1 MKPKFL
7 FLVGVMLLSLHTF
20 SQTTQHTIHYANT
33 GLTNDCNVFN
43 TSTPVSIDGYKHY
56 PVYGG
61 AGIFNNT
68 LLLKCQNGTS
78 SATKLGAAYAI
89 EYPFKS
95 GYLYRITGRA
105 WKAAGQPT
113 TGIPQL
119 AFTTYT
125 TLPTPVSGT
134 PTACD
139 AIRQS
144 FWGSMLLDSRSAVPL
159 NDSQDEQ
166 VFCEFN
172 ADQDFNYLSVLS
184 WGGASNMYTLAAIS
198 EITIT
203 EIAPRFTLSP
213 TSLTKDCGQPLSQLF
228 QVTDVNSVGGI
239 TSYVWH
245 LGPTP
250 NGWLYNGQPAPD
262 SITVTNLTAITLSAD
277 ACSSVAPSPVSVTVY
292 RDALSYQ
299 TDTATVQVSPLSA
312 TISGPA
318 QLCSGVVGN
327 YSFNGPLPC
336 GATVTWSL
344 NSGNNGS
351 LGSIT
356 GDATT
361 LTVNG
366 NVTLTA
372 HINAP
377 CGNLT
382 VSKSVGY
389 SGKAPAPFGIAEEV
403 FCQPGNIVQP
413 STFTAVPASD
423 ESYTWTWTSG
433 NGTWHTISATTAEIS
448 NKFPVGSYTIT
459 ATISNS
465 CGSASDTL
473 DFHIIRCATN
483 LSGSDKV
490 VVSPN
495 PASSTLVVST
505 TSTSGTA
512 KKQAASDESD
522 IREVRITDKMGNLLR
537 RQLFPAGT
545 SHATINVEGLKP
557 DVYILQTGNGKTFD
571 AQQVVIA
578 R

>member
-1 MKPKFL
+1 MRTKFL
-7 FLVGVMLLSLHTF
+7 SLMGGMLLSLHTF
-20 SQTTQHTIHYANT
+20 SQTIHYTNT

-61 AGIFNNT
+61 AGIFNNA
-68 LLLKCQNGTS
+68 LILKCQNGST

-95 GYLYRITGRA
+95 GYLYRISGRA
-105 WKAAGQPT
+105 WKAANQAT

-119 AFTTYT
+119 SFTTYT
-125 TLPTPVSGT
+125 TLPTPVSGM

-144 FWGSMLLDSRSAVPL
+144 YWGSMLLDSRNTVAL
-159 NDSQDEQ
+159 NDSQDERL
-166 VFCEFN
+166 FCEFN
-172 ADQDFNYLSVLS
+172 AEQDFSYLAVLS
-184 WGGASNMYTLAAIS
+184 SGGAGNMYTFAAIG

-203 EIAPRFTLSP
+203 ETAPRFTLSP
-213 TSLTKDCGQPLSQLF
+213 TSLTKECGQGLSQLF

-245 LGPTP
+245 LGPVP
-250 NGWLYNGQPAPD
+250 NGWVYNGQPAPE
-262 SITVTNLTAITLSAD
+262 SITVTNLTAITLSVD
-277 ACSSVAPSPVSVTVY
+277 PCNSVAPSPVSVTVY
-292 RDALSYQ
+292 RDALSYE
-299 TDTATVQVSPLSA
+299 TDTAIVQVSPLSA
-312 TISGPA
+312 TIGGPA
-318 QLCSGVVGN
+318 QLCGGVVGN
-327 YSFNGPLPC
+327 YSFDGPLPC

-344 NSGNNGS
+344 NTGDNGT
-351 LGSIT
+351 LGSTT
-356 GDATT
+356 GNVTT

-372 HINAP
+372 HISAP
-377 CGNLT
+377 CGSLT
-382 VSKSVGY
+382 VSKPIGY
-389 SGKAPAPFGIAEEV
+389 SGTAPVPFSIVEEV

-413 STFTAVPASD
+413 ATFTAVPGS
-423 ESYTWTWTSG
+423 SGRYTWTFTSG
-433 NGTWHTISATTAEIS
+433 NGTWNTISATTAEIS
-448 NKFPVGSYTIT
+448 HKFGVGSYTIT
-459 ATISNS
+459 ATTSNS
-465 CGSASDTL
+465 CGTASDTL

-483 LSGSDKV
+483 LSGAAKV

-505 TSTSGTA
+505 VSTSGAA
-512 KKQAASDESD
+512 KKQTASDGWD
-522 IREVRITDKMGNLLR
+522 IREVRLSDKMGNLLR
-537 RQLFPAGT
+537 KQSFPAGT
-545 SHATINVEGLKP
+545 SRATINVEGLKP

-571 AQQVVIA
+571 AQQVLIA

>member
-1 MKPKFL
+1 MRTKFL
-7 FLVGVMLLSLHTF
+7 SLLGGVLLSLHTF
-20 SQTTQHTIHYANT
+20 SQTIHYTNT

-43 TSTPVSIDGYKHY
+43 TSTPVSIDGHKHY

-61 AGIFNNT
+61 AGIFNNA
-68 LLLKCQNGTS
+68 LILKCQNGST

-95 GYLYRITGRA
+95 GYLYRISGRA
-105 WKAAGQPT
+105 WKAANQTT

-119 AFTTYT
+119 AFTTFA
-125 TLPTPVSGT
+125 TLPTPVAGMPT
-134 PTACD
+134 PCD

-144 FWGSMLLDSRSAVPL
+144 FWGSMLLDARNTVSL

-166 VFCEFN
+166 LFCEFN
-172 ADQDFNYLSVLS
+172 ADQDFSYLGVLS
-184 WGGASNMYTLAAIS
+184 WGGAGNMYTFAAIG

-203 EIAPRFTLSP
+203 EIPPRFTLSP
-213 TSLTKDCGQPLSQLF
+213 LNLTKECGQGLSQLF

-245 LGPTP
+245 LGPVP

-262 SITVTNLTAITLSAD
+262 SIIVTNLTAITLSAD
-277 ACSSVAPSPVSVTVY
+277 PCSSVAPSPVSVTVY
-292 RDALSYQ
+292 RDALSYA
-299 TDTATVQVSPLSA
+299 TDTAFVQVSPLSA
-312 TISGPA
+312 TIDGPA
-318 QLCSGVVGN
+318 QLCGGVVGN
-327 YSFNGPLPC
+327 YSFNGALPC

-344 NSGNNGS
+344 NAGDSGI
-351 LGSIT
+351 LGSTT

-361 LTVNG
+361 LKVNG

-372 HINAP
+372 HISVP

-382 VSKSVGY
+382 VSKSIAY
-389 SGKAPAPFGIAEEV
+389 SGTAPVPFGIDEEV

-413 STFTAVPASD
+413 STFAAVPANSGP
-423 ESYTWTWTSG
+423 YTWTWTSG

-459 ATISNS
+459 ATTSNS
-465 CGSASDTL
+465 CGSASDTIN
-473 DFHIIRCATN
+473 FHIIRCATA
-483 LSGSDKV
+483 LSDAAKV

-505 TSTSGTA
+505 ASASGAAKEQTA
-512 KKQAASDESD
+512 GKGWD
-522 IREVRITDKMGNLLR
+522 IREVRLSDKMGNLLR
-537 RQLFPAGT
+537 KQLFPAGT
-545 SHATINVEGLKP
+545 SRATIDVEGLKP
-557 DVYILQTGNGKTFD
+557 DVYILQTGNGKTFE
-571 AQQVVIA
+571 AQKVVIT

>member
-1 MKPKFL
+1 MRNKFL
-7 FLVGVMLLSLHTF
+7 SLVGGMLLSLHTF
-20 SQTTQHTIHYANT
+20 SQTTQHTIHYTNT

-68 LLLKCQNGTS
+68 LLLKCQNGST

-89 EYPFKS
+89 EYPFKN
-95 GYLYRITGRA
+95 GYLYRISGRA
-105 WKAAGQPT
+105 WKAANQAT

-125 TLPTPVSGT
+125 TLPTPVSGM

-144 FWGSMLLDSRSAVPL
+144 FWGSMLLDARNTVSL

-166 VFCEFN
+166 IFCEFN
-172 ADQDFNYLSVLS
+172 ADQDFSYLGVLS
-184 WGGASNMYTLAAIS
+184 WGGAGNMYTLAAIG

-213 TSLTKDCGQPLSQLF
+213 TSLTKECGQGLSRLF
-228 QVTDVNSVGGI
+228 QVTDVNTVGGV

-245 LGPTP
+245 LGPVP
-250 NGWLYNGQPAPD
+250 NGWVYNGQPAPD

-277 ACSSVAPSPVSVTVY
+277 PCNSVAPSPVSVTVY
-292 RDALSYQ
+292 RDALSYE
-299 TDTATVQVSPLSA
+299 TDTAIVHASPLSA
-312 TISGPA
+312 TIGGPA
-318 QLCSGVVGN
+318 QLCGGVVGN
-327 YSFNGPLPC
+327 YSFNGALPC

-344 NSGNNGS
+344 NAGDNGS
-351 LGSIT
+351 LGSTT

-361 LTVNG
+361 LTVTG

-372 HINAP
+372 HISAP
-377 CGNLT
+377 CGSLT
-382 VSKSVGY
+382 VSKPIGY
-389 SGKAPAPFGIAEEV
+389 SGTAPAPFGIYEEV

-413 STFTAVPASD
+413 GTFTAIPNSG
-423 ESYTWTWTSG
+423 EPYTWSWTSG

-448 NKFPVGSYTIT
+448 QKFPVGSYTIM
-459 ATISNS
+459 ATTSNS
-465 CGSASDTL
+465 CGSESSST
-473 DFHIIRCATN
+473 DFQIIRCATA
-483 LSGSDKV
+483 LSGAAKV

-505 TSTSGTA
+505 ASTSGAA
-512 KKQAASDESD
+512 KKQAASDGWD
-522 IREVRITDKMGNLLR
+522 IREVRLSDKMGNLLR
-537 RQLFPAGT
+537 KQLFPAGT
-545 SHATINVEGLKP
+545 SRATINVEGLKP
-557 DVYILQTGNGKTFD
+557 DVYILQTGNGETFD
-571 AQQVVIA
+571 AQQVIIA